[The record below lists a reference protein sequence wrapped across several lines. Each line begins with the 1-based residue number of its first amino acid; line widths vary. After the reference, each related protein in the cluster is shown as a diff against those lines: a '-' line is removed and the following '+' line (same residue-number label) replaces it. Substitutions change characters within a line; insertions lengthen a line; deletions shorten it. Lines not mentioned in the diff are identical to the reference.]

1 MDQFNFI
8 EGLMIPANIF
18 REYDIRGLADTELTD
33 EAMFAI
39 GRAFGSKLR
48 REKKKKVSLG
58 YDLRKSSVRIFK
70 ALSEGLVASGIDVL
84 DLGLVPTPVVYF
96 SVSHLGLDGGMCIT
110 GSHNPPEYN
119 GLKLQL
125 SDRPY
130 YGQEIQELKQIIDA
144 GNFVTEKGSLSKQ
157 DVLEDYKSYVF
168 GIFTKQ
174 SRIKVVLDAGH
185 GMACL
190 TAPDLFKRLGHDV
203 IELYTNL
210 DSNFPDHH
218 PDPSVPHNLE
228 DLQKKVLETKADLGI
243 AFDGDADRIG
253 VVDEKANVIAG
264 DQILLLYA
272 RAILKRKPGS
282 VIIGDVKCSKTV
294 YDDIAKHGGKPVM
307 WKTGHSLI
315 KAKMKET
322 HAELAGEMSGHMFFK
337 DRWFGFDDAV
347 YAACRMLEIAAE
359 SQTPISSMLSDLP
372 KMISTPEIRVDC
384 PDDKKFEIVRQA
396 VEAFKKSY
404 KVVDI
409 DGARVEFPDGWGLV
423 RASNTQ
429 PVLVMR
435 FEATS
440 EKRLAEI
447 RKLVE
452 DQIKKLGA

>member
-1 MDQFNFI
+1 
-8 EGLMIPANIF
+8 MIPANIF
-18 REYDIRGLADTELTD
+18 REYDIRGLAETELTN

-48 REKKKKVSLG
+48 GENKKKVSLG

-119 GLKLQL
+119 GLKLHL
-125 SDRPY
+125 SDRPF

-144 GNFVTEKGSLSKQ
+144 GNFVTEKGSLRKQ
-157 DVLEDYKSYVF
+157 EILEAYKSYVF

-174 SRIKVVLDAGH
+174 RRLKVVLDAGH
-185 GMACL
+185 GMAGL
-190 TAPDLFKRLGHDV
+190 TAPDLFKKLGHEV

-359 SQTPISSMLSDLP
+359 STAPLSSMLSDLP
-372 KMISTPEIRVDC
+372 KMVSTPEIRVDC

-440 EKRLAEI
+440 DKRLSEI